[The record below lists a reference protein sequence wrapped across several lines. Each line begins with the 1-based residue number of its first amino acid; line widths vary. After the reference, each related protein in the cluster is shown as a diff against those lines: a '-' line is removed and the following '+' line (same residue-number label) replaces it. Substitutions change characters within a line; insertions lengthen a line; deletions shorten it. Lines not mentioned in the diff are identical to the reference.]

1 MANSCEKLCMWM
13 CCGPYHI
20 VKSCCEI
27 LASWICCTRLD
38 MGDSDSEEEIPLTR
52 NQRRETVRKMK
63 GVAAGDRSILMS
75 LRRNDVT
82 SRLVHRK
89 TTMIDRRSSNRRVP
103 DDEEKR

>member
-1 MANSCEKLCMWM
+1 MLANQQRRKL
-13 CCGPYHI
+13 PQHQRAINY
-20 VKSCCEI
+20 K
-27 LASWICCTRLD
+27 RNFR
-38 MGDSDSEEEIPLTR
+38 GDSDSEEEIPLTR

-82 SRLVHRK
+82 SRLVRRK

-103 DDEEKR
+103 DDEEKP